1 MNKSV
6 VNLLIILVALFFS
19 SVAQATLI
27 TNLTQ
32 AELDSGDY
40 SNAEDQ
46 LTNNLLGVLPTVQPI
61 LEHRFD
67 ETGYSDTPNEIIDT
81 VGGFHGQA
89 KGSQPVEGKIC
100 NAIDLSAIGT
110 SDYAVLDKDILAGK
124 TDFTISVWAKTTKTT
139 NQSILSG
146 AGNSNNELIM
156 WFTSHITFNPHL
168 KNKKNGNIPTSS
180 IAGNI
185 WRHLVWTREGT
196 QNCLFIDGVS
206 QGCLSLA
213 YLPLKLDIQS
223 LILGQEQDSIG
234 GGFARSQAFDGLL
247 DEFLVFDSAITS
259 AHIATIYDNQN
270 VGNNYD
276 GSSRVCDDT
285 CDSSLGQLNAV
296 GIKIDGGGSNSQ
308 INTTT
313 EALTIYAGW
322 LAAGSPVSGLIM
334 GSTYNVA
341 ASGTSTVGR
350 IDFGGSSHDFLGTL
364 PYPGVAAGVG
374 GSDFLVHTSGTLSL
388 RAGTY
393 TINVESD
400 DGFSFIMETLS
411 GDEVVFNKFGSSTSG
426 ASNELRFENL
436 IDNSNTGGSFTL
448 SEDSIFDLATIFFE
462 HGRDDYL
469 EVAIANGTP
478 TDGASL
484 DYEILAHGAL
494 NGKVLFGVCVG
505 PIIDHYQIEHN
516 GNGLTCSAETITI
529 KACTNS
535 ACSPLS
541 SEEVSLDFQSDGIT
555 KETLTFTGSKTV
567 SLSQTTA
574 DTLTLGLINE
584 TVPPANAT
592 VCIGGSSNLCDL
604 VFADTGFRFYQ
615 GGETNPIPTQV
626 SAKPSNILNIQ
637 AIKKNSDTGACQA
650 VFIDTTAIEMAATCV
665 DPTACA
671 GSQVAINNLTRTDN
685 INTLNNNTVLS
696 YSPVDVD
703 FSNNTVNS
711 AKFILTYPDA
721 GKIKLHARY
730 NIPDQNGDPSG
741 NYMFGTS
748 NQFVVRPFGFFIDVV
763 NNPKAKT
770 AIEAKFIAAGTE
782 FTTRVKAVQWQAVDD
797 DLPGEANDGVPD
809 SDANLADNTATV
821 NFGNEMTA
829 ETAIITDSLYL
840 PNPGVAG
847 DLTNKIFTDFN
858 SGVATNGVVNNK
870 SMTYDEVGIVNF
882 TANLTSGAY
891 LGASDVIGIEPYV
904 GRFIP
909 HHFKLTGFDGELKST
924 CDVTTPKPEMTFAYV
939 GQMSSLTSGKGALQ
953 YLFKPEVTITP
964 ESKSNKHTQNYT
976 GDFNKLLLSG
986 INRLK
991 VDDGTGSLVLAPVED
1006 VVQKGADVTKKM
1018 KITADFTDGDLTESG
1033 GILSFEYSA
1042 EDNFFYA
1049 HEKNS
1054 EIAPFTADIN
1064 LSLASVIDEDD
1075 VTADDADGNG
1085 DTGIATDTVITL
1097 SPEGTKIR
1105 FGRAQLE
1112 NSYGPETSKLPQ
1124 LLSVNYFKDGQYI
1137 VADDDKCTPY
1147 NATKMSL
1154 TNIDLINFSLVPA
1167 LPAITP
1173 ASNQFI
1179 DGTPPGVIRAI
1190 VLTAPRAGNTGQ
1202 VCVSYDIFPWLQYK
1216 WATDRGNLQCP
1227 FIATDVDGLFNDNP
1241 FSIATF
1247 GIFRGNDRI
1256 IYKREIEKIN

>member
-462 HGRDDYL
+462 HGGDDYL

-748 NQFVVRPFGFFIDVV
+748 DQFVVRPFGFFIDVV
-763 NNPKAKT
+763 NNPKATT
-770 AIEAKFIAAGTE
+770 ATEAKFIAAGAE
-782 FTTRVKAVQWQAVDD
+782 FTTRVKAVQWQADND
-797 DLPGEANDGVPD
+797 TDL
-809 SDANLADNTATV
+809 SDNLVTK
-821 NFGNEMTA
+821 NFGSEDDA
-829 ETAIITDSLYL
+829 ETVKVTPNMVL
-840 PNPGVAG
+840 PNLSTLPS
-847 DLTNKIFTDFN
+847 
-858 SGVATNGVVNNK
+858 SGVLGTLSGNIFNTFSLATTIEQGIATNSNMIY
-870 SMTYDEVGIVNF
+870 SEVGIISF
-882 TANLTSGAY
+882 TANLTDNSY
-891 LGASDVIGIEPYV
+891 LGADDVVGNEPYV
-904 GRFIP
+904 GRFYPDYFVQTITLGDEGIITANHAP
-909 HHFKLTGFDGELKST
+909 TCPMHDPTWTMFDWVYSGQLTE
-924 CDVTTPKPEMTFAYV
+924 A
-939 GQMSSLTSGKGALQ
+939 KGSIQ
-953 YLFKPEVTITP
+953 YLIEPTLTITAKNGDGAKTLNYIG
-964 ESKSNKHTQNYT
+964 EFAKLKYVDNETVTSN
-976 GDFNKLLLSG
+976 NKITFIQPRTEHVNALSLSG
-986 INRLK
+986 D
-991 VDDGTGSLVLAPVED
+991 VSGTGTMTVKSGGVLKYQLPTQHNFVYDRTWASKIAPF
-1006 VVQKGADVTKKM
+1006 K
-1018 KITADFTDGDLTESG
+1018 ADFTL
-1033 GILSFEYSA
+1033 
-1042 EDNFFYA
+1042 
-1049 HEKNS
+1049 
-1054 EIAPFTADIN
+1054 PF
-1064 LSLASVIDEDD
+1064 DEFKDSDD
-1075 VTADDADGNG
+1075 VTFKTSSGSINYFQNPHFYQLDAISPNVTAFDN
-1085 DTGIATDTVITL
+1085 TV
-1097 SPEGTKIR
+1097 EVR
-1105 FGRAQLE
+1105 FGRWLLE
-1112 NSYGPETSKLPQ
+1112 NSYGPETSNLPVSMFTQ
-1124 LLSVNYFKDGQYI
+1124 YFDGTGSTDFINNDKESCLIPSVGIEDPLGDIGDAGMVLWNYRL
-1137 VADDDKCTPY
+1137 ADLDSDD
-1147 NATKMSL
+1147 AL
-1154 TNIDLINFSLVPA
+1154 
-1167 LPAITP
+1167 LPADTD
-1173 ASNQFI
+1173 ASVEDVNKTFVSGI
-1179 DGTPPGVIRAI
+1179 YRW
-1190 VLTAPRAGNTGQ
+1190 LLFSAPENNKQGSLEVEYQ
-1202 VCVSYDIFPWLQYK
+1202 VPPWLQYD
-1216 WATDRGNLQCP
+1216 WNDDDNFTNNPTATL
-1227 FIATDVDGLFNDNP
+1227 
-1241 FSIATF
+1241 TF
-1247 GIFRGNDRI
+1247 GIYRGNDRI
-1256 IYKREIEKIN
+1256 IYQREIAK